1 MSSCKI
7 ILSLIVAILLV
18 ILLSSCNGGQS
29 VPPTPVPSTATVVPP
44 TKTPLLMDT
53 PQPTATPTST
63 ERATITPTISP
74 TPSPPPYFTPTIPRE
89 TLAALATLDSLVTQ
103 VPNLGEFYTWECML
117 YPCYTSGLGLSP
129 NGLWAAFFS
138 ANESGGLKIVSVDG
152 TKQWEVYF
160 SELTGIPC
168 PCGDALVAID
178 HWSSDGRYIYLYPD
192 MQGDGGYD
200 WVWNKQAHL
209 IRLDLFSGYWIDTQM
224 GNSYSFSPDDQF
236 IAYRF
241 ESGVHIH
248 DLSTREELVFPVSA
262 EFIDFGRFVWSPD
275 GSRLIF
281 AAGKEDLNLEEQEEG
296 LTVFL
301 LSLSDS
307 SVISLFEDDLRYL
320 CPMAWPEQNQ
330 VIFKSLYERQTYYF
344 NLETGELMP
353 VAWPVTR

>member
-1 MSSCKI
+1 MKYQLLTLLLI
-7 ILSLIVAILLV
+7 LILSVSCTPTSTEALETVPVSPTLTKAPLPLLPTK
-18 ILLSSCNGGQS
+18 SPT
-29 VPPTPVPSTATVVPP
+29 PPTPT
-44 TKTPLLMDT
+44 L
-53 PQPTATPTST
+53 T
-63 ERATITPTISP
+63 ERATITPTRTPNPSATP
-74 TPSPPPYFTPTIPRE
+74 TEAPFYTPTIPRE

-103 VPNLGEFYTWECML
+103 IPKLGEYYSWDCML

-138 ANESGGLKIVSVDG
+138 ARDSGGLKIVSVDG
-152 TKQWEVYF
+152 TKQWEVYY
-160 SELTGIPC
+160 SELSGIPC
-168 PCGDALVAID
+168 PCGDALAAID
-178 HWSSDGRYIYLYPD
+178 HWSANGKYIYLYPD
-192 MQGDGGYD
+192 MRGDGGYD

-236 IAYRF
+236 VAYRS

-281 AAGKEDLNLEEQEEG
+281 AAAKEDLNLEEQEAG

-307 SVISLFEDDLRYL
+307 SVISLFEYDLRYL

-330 VIFKSLYERQTYYF
+330 VIFKSLYERQTYQLDLLTY
-344 NLETGELMP
+344 ELISIN
-353 VAWPVTR
+353 WP